1 MHASDME
8 KRDSENKRERRRQA
22 RESAV
27 RRLEKKLLENGY
39 ESLEKFSVD
48 RRHADK
54 WLGEERIAELEQM
67 RLEKEKERREQ
78 PVQLSLF
85 DMEVL

>member
-1 MHASDME
+1 MRH
-8 KRDSENKRERRRQA
+8 
-22 RESAV
+22 
-27 RRLEKKLLENGY
+27 LEKKLLENGY

-48 RRHADK
+48 RCHADK
-54 WLGEERIAELEQM
+54 WPRPERIAELEQM
-67 RLEKEKERREQ
+67 RQEKEKKRRDQ